1 MRVRNQRFLTLFGE
15 TVMRRLLVYLK
26 DYKKES
32 IIAPLFKMLEAFFDL
47 LVPLV
52 VASIINKGIKYGDKT
67 YIYQMCGVLV
77 ALAVVGL
84 ACALCAQ
91 YFAAKAAVG
100 FAAKLRHALFMH
112 IQSLSF
118 TELDTQGTS
127 ALMNRMTSDVNQL
140 QNGVNMALRLLL
152 RSPFIVFGA
161 MIMAF
166 TVNVRAALVFVVV
179 IPVLF
184 AIVFGIIYAT
194 LPLYRRVQ
202 ERLDQ
207 VLRRTRENLS
217 GVRVIRAF
225 CREDGEVRN
234 FHADNEALK
243 REQLFVGKISA
254 LMNPLTY
261 VVINL
266 GVIALLSNGGAKVS
280 AGTMEQ
286 GDVVALLDYM
296 SQILVELVKL
306 ANTVVLLTRALA
318 SGRRVA
324 GVLEVES
331 SMRFADTQEPLSQA
345 AQGEEIIGFSHVN
358 LTYAGAGD
366 KSLEDVTFS
375 VKKGQTVGIIGGTG
389 SGKTSLVQLIPRFY
403 DATDGEVRIG
413 SRNVKSYTKEQL
425 RDMVG
430 IVMQKAVLFQG
441 TIRENLLWGKEDASE
456 EELWRALTIAQAK
469 EIVEGKADGLEEKIE
484 QGGRNLSGGQRQ
496 RLAIARTL
504 IGQHPI
510 LILDDSSSALDYA
523 TDARLRMALAD
534 LKPRP
539 TVLIVSQRA
548 ASILYADLIIVID
561 DGKIVGQGTHEQL
574 LENCPVYREIY
585 DSQFDHRK
593 TSEGGV
599 SHGEKDGL

>member
-1 MRVRNQRFLTLFGE
+1 MRKLWVF
-15 TVMRRLLVYLK
+15 LK

-32 IIAPLFKMLEAFFDL
+32 IIAPLFKMLEALFDL
-47 LVPLV
+47 MVPLV
-52 VASIINKGIKYGDKT
+52 VASIINKGIKYGDKH
-67 YIYQMCGVLV
+67 YIYQMCGVLIL
-77 ALAVVGL
+77 LAVVGL
-84 ACALCAQ
+84 TCALCAQ

-100 FAAKLRHALFMH
+100 FAAKLRHALFTH
-112 IQSLSF
+112 IQSFSF

-140 QNGVNMALRLLL
+140 QNGANMALRLLL

-166 TVNVRAALVFVVV
+166 TVNVQAAFTFVVV

-184 AIVFGIIYAT
+184 VIVFGIIFLT
-194 LPLYRRVQ
+194 LPLYRKVQ

-225 CREDGEVRN
+225 HRENEEIKSFR
-234 FHADNEALK
+234 ADNEELK
-243 REQLFVGKISA
+243 KKQLFVGKISA

-266 GVIALLSNGGAKVS
+266 GVIALLANGGVKVS
-280 AGTMEQ
+280 AGVMEQ

-306 ANTVVLLTRALA
+306 ANTIVLLTRALA
-318 SGRRVA
+318 SGKRVA

-331 SMRFADTQEPLSQA
+331 SMEFTDAPRSLPSVGE
-345 AQGEEIIGFSHVN
+345 GEEIIGFSHVD

-375 VKKGQTVGIIGGTG
+375 IKKGQTVGIIGGTG
-389 SGKTSLVQLIPRFY
+389 SGKTSLVHLIPRFY
-403 DATDGEVRIG
+403 DATGGEVRIAG
-413 SRNVKSYTKEQL
+413 RDIKTYSRQQL

-430 IVMQKAVLFQG
+430 IVMQKAVLFRG
-441 TIRENLLWGKEDASE
+441 TIRANLLWGKKDATE
-456 EELWRALTIAQAK
+456 EELWKALAIAQAK
-469 EIVEGKADGLEEKIE
+469 EIVEGKEDGLEEEIE

-504 IGQHPI
+504 VGQHPI

-523 TDARLRMALAD
+523 TDARLRMAIAALD
-534 LKPRP
+534 PKP

-548 ASILYADLIIVID
+548 ASILYADLIIVMD
-561 DGKIVGQGTHEQL
+561 DGKVVGQGTHEQL
-574 LENCPVYREIY
+574 LETCAVYREIY
-585 DSQFDHRK
+585 DSQFDSSRTAK
-593 TSEGGV
+593 GGV
-599 SHGEKDGL
+599 

>member
-1 MRVRNQRFLTLFGE
+1 MRK
-15 TVMRRLLVYLK
+15 LLVYLK

-32 IIAPLFKMLEAFFDL
+32 VIAPLFKMLEAFFDL

-52 VASIINKGIKYGDKT
+52 VASIINRGIKNGDKS
-67 YIYQMCGVLV
+67 YIYQMCGVLIL
-77 ALAVVGL
+77 LAVVGL
-84 ACALCAQ
+84 VCAICAQ

-100 FAAKLRHALFMH
+100 FAAKLRHALFTH

-166 TVNVRAALVFVVV
+166 TVNVQAAFTFVVV
-179 IPVLF
+179 IPILF
-184 AIVFGIIYAT
+184 VIVFGIILAT
-194 LPLYRRVQ
+194 LPLYRKVQ
-202 ERLDQ
+202 DRLDQ

-225 CREDGEVRN
+225 HREDEETQS
-234 FHADNEALK
+234 FQADNEVLRK
-243 REQLFVGKISA
+243 EQIFVGKISA

-266 GVIALLSNGGAKVS
+266 GVIALLWNGGVKVS
-280 AGTMEQ
+280 VGGMEQ

-306 ANTVVLLTRALA
+306 ANTIVLLTRAMA

-324 GVLEVES
+324 GGLEVES
-331 SMRFADTQEPLSQA
+331 SMQFPDQPVQVPRVDD
-345 AQGEEIIGFSHVN
+345 GEEMIGFSHVD

-366 KSLEDVTFS
+366 KSLEDLNLS
-375 VKKGQTVGIIGGTG
+375 IKKGQTVGIIGGTG
-389 SGKTSLVQLIPRFY
+389 SGKTSLVHLIARFY
-403 DATDGEVRIG
+403 DATGGEVRIAG
-413 SRNVKSYTKEQL
+413 RDVKTYSKQQL
-425 RDMVG
+425 CDLVG

-441 TIRENLLWGKEDASE
+441 TIRENLLWGKKDATE
-456 EELWRALTIAQAK
+456 EELWKALSTAQAK
-469 EIVEGKADGLEEKIE
+469 EIVEGKADGLEEMVE

-504 IGQHPI
+504 VGQHPI

-523 TDARLRMALAD
+523 TDASLRMAVAQLD
-534 LKPRP
+534 PKP

-548 ASILYADLIIVID
+548 ASILYAALIIVMD

-574 LENCPVYREIY
+574 LDTCPVYREIY
-585 DSQFDHRK
+585 DSQFDHRGQAK
-593 TSEGGV
+593 GGA
-599 SHGEKDGL
+599 

>member
-1 MRVRNQRFLTLFGE
+1 MRK
-15 TVMRRLLVYLK
+15 LLVFLK

-32 IIAPLFKMLEAFFDL
+32 LIAPLFKMLEAFFDL
-47 LVPLV
+47 MVPLV
-52 VASIINKGIKYGDKT
+52 VASIINHGIKCGDKG
-67 YIYQMCGVLV
+67 YIYRMCGVLIL
-77 ALAVVGL
+77 LAVIGL
-84 ACALCAQ
+84 VCALCAQ

-100 FAAKLRHALFMH
+100 FAAKLRHALFSH

-166 TVNVRAALVFVVV
+166 TVHARAALVFVVV

-194 LPLYRRVQ
+194 LPLYKKVQ

-207 VLRRTRENLS
+207 VLCRTRENLS

-225 CREDGEVRN
+225 HRENEEIESFHAEDG
-234 FHADNEALK
+234 ALK
-243 REQLFVGKISA
+243 REQLFVGKIAA

-266 GVIALLSNGGAKVS
+266 GVIALLANGGSMVS
-280 AGTMEQ
+280 AGAMEQ

-296 SQILVELVKL
+296 SQILVELIKL
-306 ANTVVLLTRALA
+306 ANTVVLLARALA

-324 GVLEVES
+324 GVLELES
-331 SMRFADTQEPLSQA
+331 SMQYAEEQPLPQV
-345 AQGEEIIGFSHVN
+345 AQGDELIRFSHVDF
-358 LTYAGAGD
+358 TYAGAGD

-375 VKKGQTVGIIGGTG
+375 IQKGQTVGIIGGTG
-389 SGKTSLVQLIPRFY
+389 SGKTSLVHLIPRFY
-403 DATDGEVRIG
+403 DVTAGEVRIAG
-413 SRNVKSYTKEQL
+413 RDVRTYSRQQL
-425 RDMVG
+425 GDMVG
-430 IVMQKAVLFQG
+430 IVMQKAVLFRG
-441 TIRENLLWGKEDASE
+441 TIRENLLWGKPDAAE
-456 EELWRALTIAQAK
+456 EELWKALTIAQAK
-469 EIVEGKADGLEEKIE
+469 EIVEGKEDGLEEEIE

-496 RLAIARTL
+496 RMAIARTL
-504 IGQHPI
+504 VGQHPI

-523 TDARLRMALAD
+523 TDAKLRMALAAQEP
-534 LKPRP
+534 KP
-539 TVLIVSQRA
+539 TILIVSQRT
-548 ASILYADLIIVID
+548 ASILYADLIIVMD
-561 DGKIVGQGTHEQL
+561 DGKVVGQGTHEEL
-574 LENCPVYREIY
+574 LKNCPVYRAIY
-585 DSQFDHRK
+585 DSQFDHDSAAK
-593 TSEGGV
+593 GGA
-599 SHGEKDGL
+599 

>member
-1 MRVRNQRFLTLFGE
+1 MKK
-15 TVMRRLLVYLK
+15 LLVFLR

-32 IIAPLFKMLEAFFDL
+32 IIAPLFKMLEALFDL

-67 YIYQMCGVLV
+67 YIYQMCGVLIL
-77 ALAVVGL
+77 LAVVGL
-84 ACALCAQ
+84 VCALCAQ

-100 FAAKLRHALFMH
+100 FAAKLRHALFEH

-166 TVNVRAALVFVVV
+166 TVNVQAAFTFVVV

-184 AIVFGIIYAT
+184 MIVFGIIYAT
-194 LPLYRRVQ
+194 LPLYRKVQ

-225 CREDGEVRN
+225 HREDEEIESFRG
-234 FHADNEALK
+234 DNEMLK
-243 REQLFVGKISA
+243 KEQLFVGKISA

-266 GVIALLSNGGAKVS
+266 GVIALLWNGGVKVS
-280 AGTMEQ
+280 VGAMEQ

-324 GVLEVES
+324 GVLEVNS
-331 SMRFADTQEPLSQA
+331 SMEFPEVTADLPQVAE
-345 AQGEEIIGFSHVN
+345 GEEIIGFSHVD

-375 VKKGQTVGIIGGTG
+375 IKKGQTVGIIGGTG
-389 SGKTSLVQLIPRFY
+389 SGKTSLVHLIPRFY
-403 DATDGEVRIG
+403 DATGGEVRIG
-413 SRNVKSYTKEQL
+413 GRDIRTYSKQQL
-425 RDMVG
+425 CDMVG

-441 TIRENLLWGKEDASE
+441 TIRENLLWGKKDATE
-456 EELWRALTIAQAK
+456 EELWKALTIAQAK

-504 IGQHPI
+504 VGQHPI

-523 TDARLRMALAD
+523 TDARLRMAIAD
-534 LKPRP
+534 LDPKP
-539 TVLIVSQRA
+539 TVFIVSQRA
-548 ASILYADLIIVID
+548 ASILYADLIIVMD
-561 DGKIVGQGTHEQL
+561 DGKVVGQGTHEQL

-585 DSQFDHRK
+585 DSQFDNSRAAK
-593 TSEGGV
+593 GGA
-599 SHGEKDGL
+599 

>member
-1 MRVRNQRFLTLFGE
+1 MRK
-15 TVMRRLLVYLK
+15 LLVYLK

-32 IIAPLFKMLEAFFDL
+32 VIAPIFKMLEALFDL

-52 VASIINKGIKYGDKT
+52 VALIINRGIKYGDKT
-67 YIYQMCGVLV
+67 YIYQMCGVLIL
-77 ALAVVGL
+77 LAVVGL
-84 ACALCAQ
+84 ICALCAQ

-100 FAAKLRHALFMH
+100 FAAKLRHALFSH

-166 TVNVRAALVFVVV
+166 TVNTQAALVFVIV

-184 AIVFGIIYAT
+184 IIVFGVIYAT

-225 CREDGEVRN
+225 HREDEEIER
-234 FHADNEALK
+234 FRADNETLK
-243 REQLFVGKISA
+243 KEQLFVGKISA

-266 GVIALLSNGGAKVS
+266 GVIALLANGGVKVS
-280 AGTMEQ
+280 VGAMEQ

-306 ANTVVLLTRALA
+306 ANTIVLLTKALA

-324 GVLEVES
+324 GVLEVDS
-331 SMRFADTQEPLSQA
+331 SMHFPDTA
-345 AQGEEIIGFSHVN
+345 ASLPQVAVGEELIRFSHVD

-366 KSLEDVTFS
+366 KSLEDVSFS
-375 VKKGQTVGIIGGTG
+375 IKKGQTVGIIGGTG
-389 SGKTSLVQLIPRFY
+389 SGKTSLVHLIPRFY
-403 DATDGEVRIG
+403 DATGGEVRIG
-413 SRNVKSYTKEQL
+413 GRDIKTYSREQL
-425 RDMVG
+425 CDMVG

-441 TIRENLLWGKEDASE
+441 TIRENLLWGKKDATE
-456 EELWRALTIAQAK
+456 EELWKALEIAQAR
-469 EIVEGKADGLEEKIE
+469 EIVEGKEDGLEEKIE

-496 RLAIARTL
+496 RMAIARTL
-504 IGQHPI
+504 VGQHPI

-523 TDARLRMALAD
+523 TDARLRMALTA
-534 LKPRP
+534 LEPKP

-548 ASILYADLIIVID
+548 ASILYADLIIVMD
-561 DGKIVGQGTHEQL
+561 DGKIVGQGTHEEL
-574 LENCPVYREIY
+574 LKNCPVYREIY
-585 DSQFDHRK
+585 DSQFDNRAQAK
-593 TSEGGV
+593 GGA
-599 SHGEKDGL
+599 

>member
-1 MRVRNQRFLTLFGE
+1 MRKLF
-15 TVMRRLLVYLK
+15 VYLK

-32 IIAPLFKMLEAFFDL
+32 IIAPLFKMLEALFDL

-52 VASIINKGIKYGDKT
+52 VASIINKGIRYGDKP
-67 YIYQMCGVLV
+67 YIYQMCGVLIL
-77 ALAVVGL
+77 LAGVGL
-84 ACALCAQ
+84 LCALCAQ

-100 FAAKLRHALFMH
+100 FAAKLRCALFSH

-166 TVNVRAALVFVVV
+166 AVNAQAAVIFVIV

-184 AIVFGIIYAT
+184 VIVFGIICVT
-194 LPLYRRVQ
+194 LPLYRKVQ

-207 VLRRTRENLS
+207 VLRRTRENLT

-225 CREDGEVRN
+225 HREDEEIGRFCV
-234 FHADNEALK
+234 DNGKLK
-243 REQLFVGKISA
+243 IQQLFVGKISA

-261 VVINL
+261 VVVNL
-266 GVIALLSNGGAKVS
+266 GIIALLANGGEGVS
-280 AGTMEQ
+280 AGAMEQ
-286 GDVVALLDYM
+286 GDVVALIDYM

-306 ANTVVLLTRALA
+306 ANTVVLLTRAIA

-324 GVLEVES
+324 GVFEVRS
-331 SMRFADTQEPLSQA
+331 SMEFPQIPGAETAGGGQSDN
-345 AQGEEIIGFSHVN
+345 EIIRFSHVD

-366 KSLEDVTFS
+366 KSLEDISFS
-375 VKKGQTVGIIGGTG
+375 VKRGQTVGIIGGTG
-389 SGKTSLVQLIPRFY
+389 SGKTSLVHLIPRFY
-403 DATDGEVRIG
+403 DATAGEIRIAG
-413 SRNVKSYTKEQL
+413 RDVKAYDKETL
-425 RDMVG
+425 RDLVG
-430 IVMQKAVLFQG
+430 VVMQKAVLFQG
-441 TIRENLLWGKEDASE
+441 TIRENLLWGKPGATD
-456 EELWRALTIAQAK
+456 EELWRALTAAQAK
-469 EIVEGKADGLEEKIE
+469 EIVEGKAKGLAEEVE

-504 IGQHPI
+504 VKQPDI
-510 LILDDSSSALDYA
+510 LILDDSASALDYA
-523 TDARLRMALAD
+523 TESELRKAIAALD
-534 LKPRP
+534 PKP

-548 ASILYADLIIVID
+548 ASILSADFIIVLD
-561 DGKIVGQGTHEQL
+561 EGRIVGTGTHEEL
-574 LENCPVYREIY
+574 LESCPVYQEIY
-585 DSQFDHRK
+585 DSQFDDRK
-593 TSEGGV
+593 QKGGA
-599 SHGEKDGL
+599 HA

>member
-1 MRVRNQRFLTLFGE
+1 MRK
-15 TVMRRLLVYLK
+15 LLVYLK

-32 IIAPLFKMLEAFFDL
+32 VIAPLFKMLEAFFDL

-52 VASIINKGIKYGDKT
+52 VASIINRGIKNGDKS
-67 YIYQMCGVLV
+67 YIYQMCGVLIL
-77 ALAVVGL
+77 LAVVGL
-84 ACALCAQ
+84 VCAICAQ

-100 FAAKLRHALFMH
+100 FAAKLRHALFTH

-166 TVNVRAALVFVVV
+166 TVNVQAAFTFVVV
-179 IPVLF
+179 IPILF
-184 AIVFGIIYAT
+184 VIVFGIILAT
-194 LPLYRRVQ
+194 LPLYRKVQ
-202 ERLDQ
+202 DRLDQ

-225 CREDGEVRN
+225 HREDEETQS
-234 FHADNEALK
+234 FQADNEVLRK
-243 REQLFVGKISA
+243 EQIFVGKISA

-266 GVIALLSNGGAKVS
+266 GVIALLWNGGVKVS
-280 AGTMEQ
+280 VGGTEQ

-306 ANTVVLLTRALA
+306 ANTIVLLTRAMA

-331 SMRFADTQEPLSQA
+331 SMQFPDQPVQVPRVDD
-345 AQGEEIIGFSHVN
+345 GEEMIGFSHVD

-366 KSLEDVTFS
+366 KSLEDLNLS
-375 VKKGQTVGIIGGTG
+375 IKKGQTVGIIGGTG
-389 SGKTSLVQLIPRFY
+389 SGKTSLVHLIARFY
-403 DATDGEVRIG
+403 DATGGEVRIAG
-413 SRNVKSYTKEQL
+413 RDVKTYSKQQL
-425 RDMVG
+425 CDLVG

-441 TIRENLLWGKEDASE
+441 TIRENLLWGKKDATE
-456 EELWRALTIAQAK
+456 EELWKALSTAQAK
-469 EIVEGKADGLEEKIE
+469 EIVEGKADGLEEMVE

-504 IGQHPI
+504 VGQHPI

-523 TDARLRMALAD
+523 TDASLRMAVAQLD
-534 LKPRP
+534 PKP

-548 ASILYADLIIVID
+548 ASILYADLIIVMD

-574 LENCPVYREIY
+574 LDTCPVYREIY
-585 DSQFDHRK
+585 DSQFDHRGQAK
-593 TSEGGV
+593 GGA
-599 SHGEKDGL
+599 

>member
-1 MRVRNQRFLTLFGE
+1 MRK
-15 TVMRRLLVYLK
+15 LLVFLK

-32 IIAPLFKMLEAFFDL
+32 VIAPLFKMLEALFDL

-52 VASIINKGIKYGDKT
+52 VASIINKGIKYGDKA
-67 YIYQMCGVLV
+67 YIYRMCGVLIL
-77 ALAVVGL
+77 LAVVGL
-84 ACALCAQ
+84 VCALCAQ
-91 YFAAKAAVG
+91 YYAAKAAVG
-100 FAAKLRHALFMH
+100 FAAKLRQALFTH

-127 ALMNRMTSDVNQL
+127 ALMNRMTSDINQL

-166 TVNVRAALVFVVV
+166 TVNIQAAFTFVVV

-184 AIVFGIIYAT
+184 LIVFGIIYAT
-194 LPLYRRVQ
+194 LPLYKKVQ

-207 VLRRTRENLS
+207 VLRRTRENLG

-225 CREDGEVRN
+225 HREDEEIAGFRG
-234 FHADNEALK
+234 DNEALK
-243 REQLFVGKISA
+243 KEQLFVGKISA

-266 GVIALLSNGGAKVS
+266 GVIALLANGGVKVS
-280 AGTMEQ
+280 VGVMEQ

-331 SMRFADTQEPLSQA
+331 TMEFPDADALLPQV
-345 AQGEEIIGFSHVN
+345 AQGEEIIGFSHVD

-389 SGKTSLVQLIPRFY
+389 SGKTSLVHLIPRFY
-403 DATDGEVRIG
+403 DATGGEVRIAG
-413 SRNVKSYTKEQL
+413 RDIKTYSKEQL
-425 RDMVG
+425 CDMVG

-441 TIRENLLWGKEDASE
+441 TIRENLLWGKKTATD
-456 EELWRALTIAQAK
+456 EELWEALTIAQAK
-469 EIVEGKADGLEEKIE
+469 EIVEGKADGLEEQIE

-504 IGQHPI
+504 VGQHPI

-523 TDARLRMALAD
+523 TDARLRTAIAG
-534 LKPRP
+534 LKPKP

-548 ASILYADLIIVID
+548 ASILYADLIIVMD

-574 LENCPVYREIY
+574 LETCPVYREIY
-585 DSQFDHRK
+585 DSQFDNSSAAK
-593 TSEGGV
+593 GGA
-599 SHGEKDGL
+599 

>member
-1 MRVRNQRFLTLFGE
+1 MKK
-15 TVMRRLLVYLK
+15 LLVFLR

-32 IIAPLFKMLEAFFDL
+32 IIAPLFKMLEALFDL

-52 VASIINKGIKYGDKT
+52 VASIINKGIKYSDKT
-67 YIYQMCGVLV
+67 YIYQMCGVLIL
-77 ALAVVGL
+77 LAVVGL
-84 ACALCAQ
+84 VCALCAQ

-100 FAAKLRHALFMH
+100 FAAKLRHALFEH

-166 TVNVRAALVFVVV
+166 TVNIQAAFIFVVV

-184 AIVFGIIYAT
+184 MIVFGIICAT
-194 LPLYRRVQ
+194 LPLYRKVQ

-217 GVRVIRAF
+217 GVRGIRAF
-225 CREDGEVRN
+225 HREDEEIEN
-234 FHADNEALK
+234 FRGDNEMLK
-243 REQLFVGKISA
+243 KEQLFVGKISA

-266 GVIALLSNGGAKVS
+266 GVIALLWNGGVKVS
-280 AGTMEQ
+280 VGVMEQ

-324 GVLEVES
+324 GVLEVNS
-331 SMRFADTQEPLSQA
+331 SMEFPKATTDLPQVAP
-345 AQGEEIIGFSHVN
+345 GEEIIGFSHVD

-375 VKKGQTVGIIGGTG
+375 IKKGQTVGIIGGTG
-389 SGKTSLVQLIPRFY
+389 SGKTSLVHLIPRFY
-403 DATDGEVRIG
+403 DATGGEVRIG
-413 SRNVKSYTKEQL
+413 GRDIRTYSKQQL
-425 RDMVG
+425 CDMVG

-441 TIRENLLWGKEDASE
+441 TIRENLLWGKKDATE
-456 EELWRALTIAQAK
+456 EELWKALTIAQAK
-469 EIVEGKADGLEEKIE
+469 EIVEGKTDRLEEQIE

-504 IGQHPI
+504 VGQHPI

-523 TDARLRMALAD
+523 TDARLRMAIAD
-534 LKPRP
+534 LDPKP

-548 ASILYADLIIVID
+548 ASILYADLIIVMD
-561 DGKIVGQGTHEQL
+561 DGKVVGQGTHEQL

-585 DSQFDHRK
+585 DSQFDNSRAAK
-593 TSEGGV
+593 GGA
-599 SHGEKDGL
+599 

>member
-1 MRVRNQRFLTLFGE
+1 
-15 TVMRRLLVYLK
+15 MRRLLVYLK

>member
-1 MRVRNQRFLTLFGE
+1 MRVGDRWFPALFGE
-15 TVMRRLLVYLK
+15 MVMKKLLVYLK

-52 VASIINKGIKYGDKT
+52 VASIINKGIKYENKI
-67 YIYQMCGVLV
+67 YIYQMCGVLIL
-77 ALAVVGL
+77 LAAVGL
-84 ACALCAQ
+84 TCALCAQ

-100 FAAKLRHALFMH
+100 FAAKLRHALFAH

-166 TVNVRAALVFVVV
+166 TVNVRAALVFVVI

-184 AIVFGIIYAT
+184 VIVFGIICAT
-194 LPLYRRVQ
+194 LPLYKRVQ

-225 CREDGEVRN
+225 CREDEEIES
-234 FHADNEALK
+234 FHADNETLK
-243 REQLFVGKISA
+243 KEQLFVGKISA

-266 GVIALLSNGGAKVS
+266 GVIALLANGGMKVS

-324 GVLEVES
+324 GVLEVEN
-331 SMRFADTQEPLSQA
+331 SMSFPETPEAPLQV
-345 AQGEEIIGFSHVN
+345 AQDEEIVGFSHVD
-358 LTYAGAGD
+358 LTYASAGD
-366 KSLEDVTFS
+366 KALEDVTFS

-403 DATDGEVRIG
+403 DATGGEVRIG
-413 SRNVKSYTKEQL
+413 GRDVKSYSKDQL

-441 TIRENLLWGKEDASE
+441 TIRENLLWGKKDATE
-456 EELWRALTIAQAK
+456 EELWKALTIAQAK
-469 EIVEGKADGLEEKIE
+469 EIVEGKADGLEEEIE

-523 TDARLRMALAD
+523 TDARLRMAIAD
-534 LKPRP
+534 LDPKP
-539 TVLIVSQRA
+539 TVFIVSQRA

-574 LENCPVYREIY
+574 IEGCPVYREIY
-585 DSQFDHRK
+585 DSQFDNRK
-593 TSEGGV
+593 ASEGGA
-599 SHGEKDGL
+599 

>member
-1 MRVRNQRFLTLFGE
+1 MRK
-15 TVMRRLLVYLK
+15 LLVFLK

-32 IIAPLFKMLEAFFDL
+32 VIAPLFKMLEAMFDL

-52 VASIINKGIKYGDKT
+52 VASIINKGIRYGDKT
-67 YIYQMCGVLV
+67 YIYQMCGVLIL
-77 ALAVVGL
+77 LAAVGL
-84 ACALCAQ
+84 TCALCAQ

-100 FAAKLRHALFMH
+100 FAAKLRRALFAH
-112 IQSLSF
+112 IQKLSY

-127 ALMNRMTSDVNQL
+127 ALMNRLTSDVNQL

-166 TVNVRAALVFVVV
+166 MVNAQAACVFVVV
-179 IPVLF
+179 IPILF
-184 AIVFGIIYAT
+184 VIVFGIIYAT

-202 ERLDQ
+202 DRLDQ

-225 CREDGEVRN
+225 HREDEEIEN
-234 FHADNEALK
+234 FRADNEVLK
-243 REQLFVGKISA
+243 KEQMFVGKISA

-266 GVIALLSNGGAKVS
+266 GVIALLSNGGVKVS
-280 AGTMEQ
+280 VGAMEQ

-306 ANTVVLLTRALA
+306 ANTIVLLTRALA

-324 GVLEVES
+324 GVLEVQS
-331 SMRFADTQEPLSQA
+331 SMEFP
-345 AQGEEIIGFSHVN
+345 AQGVGDIQMDDQEEIIGFSHVD
-358 LTYAGAGD
+358 LVYAGAGD

-375 VKKGQTVGIIGGTG
+375 IKKGQTVGIIGGTG
-389 SGKTSLVQLIPRFY
+389 SGKSSLVHLIPRFY
-403 DATDGEVRIG
+403 DATAGEVRLAG
-413 SRNVKSYTKEQL
+413 KNVKEYRKDEL
-425 RDMVG
+425 RSLVG
-430 IVMQKAVLFQG
+430 MVMQKAVLFKG
-441 TIRENLLWGKEDASE
+441 TIRENLLWGNMDATEED
-456 EELWRALTIAQAK
+456 LWKALETAQAK
-469 EIVEGKADGLEEKIE
+469 EIVEGKADGLEEMIE

-504 IGQHPI
+504 VGAHEV

-523 TDARLRMALAD
+523 TDANLRRAIAGLD
-534 LKPRP
+534 PKP

-548 ASILYADLIIVID
+548 ASILYADLIIVMD
-561 DGKIVGQGTHEQL
+561 DGRVVGQGTHEEL
-574 LENCPVYREIY
+574 LCNCPVYKEIY
-585 DSQFDHRK
+585 ESQFGSSQQKKGR
-593 TSEGGV
+593 
-599 SHGEKDGL
+599 

>member
-1 MRVRNQRFLTLFGE
+1 MRK
-15 TVMRRLLVYLK
+15 LLVYLK

-52 VASIINKGIKYGDKT
+52 VASIINKGIKFGNKI
-67 YIYQMCGVLV
+67 YIYQMCGVLIL
-77 ALAVVGL
+77 LAAVGL

-100 FAAKLRHALFMH
+100 FAAKLRHALFAH

-166 TVNVRAALVFVVV
+166 AVNVRAAFVFVVV

-184 AIVFGIIYAT
+184 VIVFGIIYVT
-194 LPLYRRVQ
+194 LPLYKRVQ

-225 CREDGEVRN
+225 HREDEEIESFR
-234 FHADNEALK
+234 ADNEALK
-243 REQLFVGKISA
+243 KEQLFVGKISA

-266 GVIALLSNGGAKVS
+266 GVIALLAGGGVKVS
-280 AGTMEQ
+280 AGAMEQ

-324 GVLEVES
+324 GVLETES
-331 SMRFADTQEPLSQA
+331 SMSFLDAAEQPLQM
-345 AQGEEIIGFSHVN
+345 AQGEEIIGFSHVD
-358 LTYAGAGD
+358 LTYEGAGD

-375 VKKGQTVGIIGGTG
+375 IKKGQTVGIIGGTG

-403 DATDGEVRIG
+403 DATGGEVRIG
-413 SRNVKSYTKEQL
+413 GRNVKDYSRGQL

-441 TIRENLLWGKEDASE
+441 TIRENLLWGKKDASE
-456 EELWRALTIAQAK
+456 EELWKALTIAQAK
-469 EIVEGKADGLEEKIE
+469 EIVEGKADGLEEQIE

-504 IGQHPI
+504 VGQHPI

-523 TDARLRMALAD
+523 TDARLRMAIAD
-534 LKPRP
+534 LDPKP

-561 DGKIVGQGTHEQL
+561 DGRVVGRGTHEQL
-574 LENCPVYREIY
+574 LESCPVYREIY
-585 DSQFDHRK
+585 DSQFDDRK
-593 TSEGGV
+593 SAKGGA
-599 SHGEKDGL
+599 

>member
-1 MRVRNQRFLTLFGE
+1 MKK
-15 TVMRRLLVYLK
+15 LLVFLR

-32 IIAPLFKMLEAFFDL
+32 IIAPLFKMLEALFDL

-67 YIYQMCGVLV
+67 YIYQMCGVLIL
-77 ALAVVGL
+77 LAVVGL
-84 ACALCAQ
+84 VCALCAQ

-100 FAAKLRHALFMH
+100 FAAKLRHALFEH

-166 TVNVRAALVFVVV
+166 TVNVQAAFTFVVV

-184 AIVFGIIYAT
+184 MIVFGIIYAT
-194 LPLYRRVQ
+194 LPLYRKVQ

-225 CREDGEVRN
+225 HREDEEIESFRG
-234 FHADNEALK
+234 DNEMLK
-243 REQLFVGKISA
+243 KEQLFVGKISA

-266 GVIALLSNGGAKVS
+266 GVIALLWNGGVKVS
-280 AGTMEQ
+280 VGAMEQ

-324 GVLEVES
+324 GVLEVNS
-331 SMRFADTQEPLSQA
+331 SMEFPEVTADLPQVAE
-345 AQGEEIIGFSHVN
+345 GEEIIGFSHVD

-375 VKKGQTVGIIGGTG
+375 IKKGQTVGIIGGTG
-389 SGKTSLVQLIPRFY
+389 SGKTSLVHLIPRFY
-403 DATDGEVRIG
+403 DATGGEVRIG
-413 SRNVKSYTKEQL
+413 GRDIRTYSKQQL
-425 RDMVG
+425 CDMVG

-441 TIRENLLWGKEDASE
+441 TIRENLLWGKKDATE
-456 EELWRALTIAQAK
+456 EELWKALTIAQAK

-504 IGQHPI
+504 VGQHPI

-523 TDARLRMALAD
+523 TDARLRMAIAD
-534 LKPRP
+534 LDPKP

-548 ASILYADLIIVID
+548 ASILYADLIIVMD
-561 DGKIVGQGTHEQL
+561 DGKVVGQGTHEQL

-585 DSQFDHRK
+585 DSQFDNSRASK
-593 TSEGGV
+593 GGA
-599 SHGEKDGL
+599 

>member
-26 DYKKES
+26 EYKKES

-243 REQLFVGKISA
+243 REQLFVGRISA

-413 SRNVKSYTKEQL
+413 GRNVKSYTKEQL

>member
-1 MRVRNQRFLTLFGE
+1 MKK
-15 TVMRRLLVYLK
+15 LLVYLK

-32 IIAPLFKMLEAFFDL
+32 VIAPLFKMLEALFDL

-52 VASIINKGIKYGDKT
+52 VASIINRGIKYGDKT
-67 YIYQMCGVLV
+67 YIYQMCGVLIL
-77 ALAVVGL
+77 LAVVGL
-84 ACALCAQ
+84 TCALCAQ

-100 FAAKLRHALFMH
+100 FAAGLRHALFAH
-112 IQSLSF
+112 IQGLSF

-140 QNGVNMALRLLL
+140 QNGVNMALRLLM

-166 TVNVRAALVFVVV
+166 TVNAQAALVFAVV

-184 AIVFGIIYAT
+184 LIVFGIIYVT

-225 CREDGEVRN
+225 HREDEEIES
-234 FHADNEALK
+234 FQSDNETLK
-243 REQLFVGKISA
+243 KEQLFVGKLSA

-266 GVIALLSNGGAKVS
+266 GVVALLANGGVKVS
-280 AGTMEQ
+280 VGAMEQ

-306 ANTVVLLTRALA
+306 ANTIVLLTKALA

-324 GVLEVES
+324 GVLAVES
-331 SMRFADTQEPLSQA
+331 SMEFADTDTSLTKLAE
-345 AQGEEIIGFSHVN
+345 GDEIIRFSHVD

-366 KSLEDVTFS
+366 KSLEDVSFS
-375 VKKGQTVGIIGGTG
+375 IKKGQTVGIIGGTG
-389 SGKTSLVQLIPRFY
+389 SGKTSLVHLIPRFY
-403 DATDGEVRIG
+403 DATGGEVRICG
-413 SRNVKSYTKEQL
+413 RDVKDYTKEQL
-425 RDMVG
+425 RKLVG
-430 IVMQKAVLFQG
+430 VVMQKAVLFRG
-441 TIRENLLWGKEDASE
+441 TIRENLLWGKKEATE
-456 EELWRALTIAQAK
+456 EELWKALEIAQAR
-469 EIVEGKADGLEEKIE
+469 EIVEGKEHGLEEMIE

-496 RLAIARTL
+496 RMAIARTL
-504 IGQHPI
+504 VGQHPI

-523 TDARLRMALAD
+523 TDARLRMALAGLD
-534 LKPRP
+534 PKP
-539 TVLIVSQRA
+539 TVLVVSQRA
-548 ASILYADLIIVID
+548 ASILYADLIIVMD
-561 DGKIVGQGTHEQL
+561 DGKIVGQGTHEEL
-574 LENCPVYREIY
+574 LKNCPVYEEIY
-585 DSQFDHRK
+585 DSQFDDRK
-593 TSEGGV
+593 QAKGGA
-599 SHGEKDGL
+599 

>member
-1 MRVRNQRFLTLFGE
+1 MKK
-15 TVMRRLLVYLK
+15 LLVFLR

-32 IIAPLFKMLEAFFDL
+32 IIAPLFKMLEALFDL

-52 VASIINKGIKYGDKT
+52 VASIINKGIKYSDKT
-67 YIYQMCGVLV
+67 YIYQMCGVLIL
-77 ALAVVGL
+77 LAVVGL
-84 ACALCAQ
+84 VCALCAQ

-100 FAAKLRHALFMH
+100 FAAKLRHALFEH

-166 TVNVRAALVFVVV
+166 TVNIQAAFIFVVV

-184 AIVFGIIYAT
+184 MIVFGIIYAT
-194 LPLYRRVQ
+194 LPLYRKVQ

-225 CREDGEVRN
+225 HREDEEIEN
-234 FHADNEALK
+234 FRGDNEMLK
-243 REQLFVGKISA
+243 KEQLFVGKISA

-266 GVIALLSNGGAKVS
+266 GVIALLWNGGVKVS
-280 AGTMEQ
+280 VGVMEQ

-324 GVLEVES
+324 GVLEVNS
-331 SMRFADTQEPLSQA
+331 SMEFPKATADLPQVAP
-345 AQGEEIIGFSHVN
+345 GEEIIGFSHVD

-375 VKKGQTVGIIGGTG
+375 IKKGQTVGIIGGTG
-389 SGKTSLVQLIPRFY
+389 SGKTSLVHLIPRFY
-403 DATDGEVRIG
+403 DATGGEVRIG
-413 SRNVKSYTKEQL
+413 GRDIRTYSKQQL
-425 RDMVG
+425 CDMVG

-441 TIRENLLWGKEDASE
+441 TIRENLLWGKKDATE
-456 EELWRALTIAQAK
+456 EELWKALTIAQAK
-469 EIVEGKADGLEEKIE
+469 EIVEGKTDRLEEQIE

-504 IGQHPI
+504 VGQHPI

-523 TDARLRMALAD
+523 TDARLRMAIAD
-534 LKPRP
+534 LDPKP

-548 ASILYADLIIVID
+548 ASILYADLIIVMD
-561 DGKIVGQGTHEQL
+561 DGKIVGQGTHGQL
-574 LENCPVYREIY
+574 LESCPVYREIY
-585 DSQFDHRK
+585 DSQFDNSRAAK
-593 TSEGGV
+593 GGA
-599 SHGEKDGL
+599 

>member
-1 MRVRNQRFLTLFGE
+1 
-15 TVMRRLLVYLK
+15 MRRLLVYLK

-207 VLRRTRENLS
+207 LLRRTRENLS

-331 SMRFADTQEPLSQA
+331 SMRFADTQESLSQA
-345 AQGEEIIGFSHVN
+345 AQGEEIIEFSHVN

-375 VKKGQTVGIIGGTG
+375 IKKGQTVGIIGGTG

-413 SRNVKSYTKEQL
+413 GRNVKSYTKEQL

-534 LKPRP
+534 LNPRP

-561 DGKIVGQGTHEQL
+561 DGKIVGQGRHEQL

>member
-1 MRVRNQRFLTLFGE
+1 MRK
-15 TVMRRLLVYLK
+15 LLIYLK

-32 IIAPLFKMLEAFFDL
+32 VIAPLFKMLEALFDL

-52 VASIINKGIKYGDKT
+52 VASVINHGIKYGDKP
-67 YIYQMCGVLV
+67 YIYKMCGVLIL
-77 ALAVVGL
+77 LAVVGL
-84 ACALCAQ
+84 TCAICAQ

-100 FAAKLRHALFMH
+100 FAAKLRHALFEH

-140 QNGVNMALRLLL
+140 QNGVNMTLRLLL

-161 MIMAF
+161 MILAF
-166 TVNVRAALVFVVV
+166 TVNAQAAMTFVVV
-179 IPVLF
+179 IPILF
-184 AIVFGIIYAT
+184 IIVFGIIYAT

-207 VLRRTRENLS
+207 VLRRTRENLT

-225 CREDGEVRN
+225 HREDEEIEA
-234 FHADNEALK
+234 FHDENNVLR

-266 GVIALLSNGGAKVS
+266 GVIALLANGGKNVS
-280 AGTMEQ
+280 IGVMEQ

-296 SQILVELVKL
+296 SQILIELVKM
-306 ANTVVLLTRALA
+306 ANTIVLLTRALA

-324 GVLEVES
+324 DVLDVQS
-331 SMRFADTQEPLSQA
+331 SMDFVPSSEAQEADVLTD
-345 AQGEEIIGFSHVN
+345 GDEIIGFSHVD

-366 KSLEDVTFS
+366 KSLEDLNFS
-375 VKKGQTVGIIGGTG
+375 IKKGQTVGIIGGTG
-389 SGKTSLVQLIPRFY
+389 SGKTSLVHLIPRFY
-403 DATDGEVRIG
+403 DATAGEVRIAG
-413 SRNVKSYTKEQL
+413 KDVRSYTKEQL
-425 RDMVG
+425 RGMVG
-430 IVMQKAVLFQG
+430 TVMQKAVLFQG
-441 TIRENLLWGKEDASE
+441 TIRENLLWGNPDATDE
-456 EELWRALTIAQAK
+456 QLWEALTIAQAK
-469 EIVEGKADGLEEKIE
+469 EIVEGKADGLDEQIE

-504 IGQHPI
+504 VAQPQI
-510 LILDDSSSALDYA
+510 LILDDSASALDYA
-523 TDARLRMALAD
+523 TDARLRMSIASLD
-534 LKPRP
+534 PKP

-548 ASILYADLIIVID
+548 ASILYADLIIVM
-561 DGKIVGQGTHEQL
+561 DGGRIVGMGTHDEL
-574 LENCPVYREIY
+574 LDHCQVYQEIY
-585 DSQFDHRK
+585 DSQFDNRK
-593 TSEGGV
+593 KAA
-599 SHGEKDGL
+599 GEEA

>member
-1 MRVRNQRFLTLFGE
+1 MK
-15 TVMRRLLVYLK
+15 RLLVFLK

-32 IIAPLFKMLEAFFDL
+32 VIAPLFKMLEAFFDL

-52 VASIINKGIKYGDKT
+52 VASIINKGIKLGDKT
-67 YIYQMCGVLV
+67 YIYQMCGVLIL
-77 ALAVVGL
+77 LAVVGL
-84 ACALCAQ
+84 TCALCAQ

-100 FAAKLRHALFMH
+100 FAAKLRHALFSH

-161 MIMAF
+161 MILAF
-166 TVNVRAALVFVVV
+166 TVNAQAALVFVVV

-184 AIVFGIIYAT
+184 VIVFGIIYAT
-194 LPLYRRVQ
+194 LPLYRKVQ

-225 CREDGEVRN
+225 HREDEEIEN
-234 FHADNEALK
+234 FRVDNEALK
-243 REQLFVGKISA
+243 KEQLFVGKISA

-266 GVIALLSNGGAKVS
+266 GVIAILAAGGVKVS
-280 AGTMEQ
+280 AGAMEQ

-306 ANTVVLLTRALA
+306 ANTIVLLTKALA

-324 GVLEVES
+324 GVLEVECT
-331 SMRFADTQEPLSQA
+331 MEFPDA
-345 AQGEEIIGFSHVN
+345 AMPVPQIAQDEEVIGFSHVD
-358 LTYAGAGD
+358 LVYAGAGD

-389 SGKTSLVQLIPRFY
+389 SGKTSLVHLIPRFY
-403 DATDGEVRIG
+403 DATGGEVRIG
-413 SRNVKSYTKEQL
+413 GRDIKTYSKEQL
-425 RDMVG
+425 CDIVG

-441 TIRENLLWGKEDASE
+441 TIRENLLWGKRDATE
-456 EELWRALTIAQAK
+456 EELWNALTIAQAR
-469 EIVEGKADGLEEKIE
+469 EIVEGKADGLEEQIE

-504 IGQHPI
+504 VGQHPI
-510 LILDDSSSALDYA
+510 LVLDDSSSALDYA
-523 TDARLRMALAD
+523 TDAKLRMAIAGLD
-534 LKPRP
+534 PKP

-548 ASILYADLIIVID
+548 ASILYADLIIVMD
-561 DGKIVGQGTHEQL
+561 DGRIVGQGTHEQL
-574 LENCPVYREIY
+574 LHSCPVYREIY
-585 DSQFDHRK
+585 VSQFESDSAAK
-593 TSEGGV
+593 GGA
-599 SHGEKDGL
+599 

>member
-1 MRVRNQRFLTLFGE
+1 MKK
-15 TVMRRLLVYLK
+15 LLVYLK

-52 VASIINKGIKYGDKT
+52 VASIINKGIKCENKI
-67 YIYQMCGVLV
+67 YIYQMCGVLIL
-77 ALAVVGL
+77 LAAVGL
-84 ACALCAQ
+84 TCALCAQ

-100 FAAKLRHALFMH
+100 FAAKLRHALFAH

-166 TVNVRAALVFVVV
+166 TVNVRAALVFVVI

-184 AIVFGIIYAT
+184 VIVFGIICAT
-194 LPLYRRVQ
+194 LPLYKRVQ

-225 CREDGEVRN
+225 CREDEEIES
-234 FHADNEALK
+234 FHADNETLK
-243 REQLFVGKISA
+243 KEQLFVGKISA

-266 GVIALLSNGGAKVS
+266 GVIALLANGGMKVS

-324 GVLEVES
+324 GVLEVEN
-331 SMRFADTQEPLSQA
+331 SMSFPETPEAPLQV
-345 AQGEEIIGFSHVN
+345 AQDEEIVGFSHVD
-358 LTYAGAGD
+358 LTYASAGD
-366 KSLEDVTFS
+366 KALEDVTFS

-403 DATDGEVRIG
+403 DATGGEVRIG
-413 SRNVKSYTKEQL
+413 GRDVKSYSKDQL

-441 TIRENLLWGKEDASE
+441 TIRENLLWGKKDATE
-456 EELWRALTIAQAK
+456 EELWKALTIAQAK
-469 EIVEGKADGLEEKIE
+469 EIVEGKADGLEEEIE

-523 TDARLRMALAD
+523 TDARLRMAIAD
-534 LKPRP
+534 LDPKP
-539 TVLIVSQRA
+539 TVFIVSQRA

-574 LENCPVYREIY
+574 IEGCPVYREIY
-585 DSQFDHRK
+585 DSQFDNRK
-593 TSEGGV
+593 ASEGGA
-599 SHGEKDGL
+599 

>member
-1 MRVRNQRFLTLFGE
+1 MRK
-15 TVMRRLLVYLK
+15 LLVFLK

-32 IIAPLFKMLEAFFDL
+32 VIAPLFKMLEAMFDL

-52 VASIINKGIKYGDKT
+52 VAFIINKGIRYGDKT
-67 YIYQMCGVLV
+67 YIYQMCGVLIL
-77 ALAVVGL
+77 LAAVGL
-84 ACALCAQ
+84 TCALCAQ

-100 FAAKLRHALFMH
+100 FAAKLRRALFAH
-112 IQSLSF
+112 IQKLSY

-127 ALMNRMTSDVNQL
+127 ALMNRLTSDVNQL

-166 TVNVRAALVFVVV
+166 TVNAQAACVFVVV
-179 IPVLF
+179 IPILF
-184 AIVFGIIYAT
+184 VIVFGIIYAT

-202 ERLDQ
+202 DRLDQ

-225 CREDGEVRN
+225 HREDEEIEN
-234 FHADNEALK
+234 FRADNEVLK
-243 REQLFVGKISA
+243 KEQMFVGKISA

-266 GVIALLSNGGAKVS
+266 GVIALLSNGGVKVS
-280 AGTMEQ
+280 VGAMEQ

-306 ANTVVLLTRALA
+306 ANTIVLLTRALA

-324 GVLEVES
+324 GVLEVQS
-331 SMRFADTQEPLSQA
+331 SMEFP
-345 AQGEEIIGFSHVN
+345 AQGVGDIQMDDQEEIIGFSHVD
-358 LTYAGAGD
+358 LVYAGAGD

-375 VKKGQTVGIIGGTG
+375 IKKGQTVGIIGGTG
-389 SGKTSLVQLIPRFY
+389 SGKSSLVHLIPRFY
-403 DATDGEVRIG
+403 DATAGEVRLAG
-413 SRNVKSYTKEQL
+413 KNVKEYRKDEL
-425 RDMVG
+425 RSLVG
-430 IVMQKAVLFQG
+430 MVMQKAVLFKG
-441 TIRENLLWGKEDASE
+441 TIRENLLWGNMDATEED
-456 EELWRALTIAQAK
+456 LWKALETAQAK
-469 EIVEGKADGLEEKIE
+469 EIVEGKADGLEEMIE

-504 IGQHPI
+504 VGAHEV

-523 TDARLRMALAD
+523 TDANLRRAIAGLD
-534 LKPRP
+534 PKP

-548 ASILYADLIIVID
+548 ASILYADLIIVMD
-561 DGKIVGQGTHEQL
+561 DGKVVGQGTHEEL
-574 LENCPVYREIY
+574 LCNCPIYKEIY
-585 DSQFDHRK
+585 ESQFGSSQQKKGR
-593 TSEGGV
+593 
-599 SHGEKDGL
+599 

>member
-1 MRVRNQRFLTLFGE
+1 MRK
-15 TVMRRLLVYLK
+15 LLVFLK

-32 IIAPLFKMLEAFFDL
+32 VIAPLFKMLEALFDL

-52 VASIINKGIKYGDKT
+52 VASIINKGIKYGDKA
-67 YIYQMCGVLV
+67 YIYRMCGVLIL
-77 ALAVVGL
+77 LAVVGL
-84 ACALCAQ
+84 VCALCAQ
-91 YFAAKAAVG
+91 YYAAKAAVG
-100 FAAKLRHALFMH
+100 FAAKLRHALFTH

-166 TVNVRAALVFVVV
+166 TVNIQAAFTFVVV

-184 AIVFGIIYAT
+184 LIVFGIIYAT
-194 LPLYRRVQ
+194 LPLYKKVQ

-207 VLRRTRENLS
+207 VLRRTRENLG

-225 CREDGEVRN
+225 HREDEEIAGFRG
-234 FHADNEALK
+234 DNEALK
-243 REQLFVGKISA
+243 KEQLFVGKISA

-266 GVIALLSNGGAKVS
+266 GVIALLANGGVKVS
-280 AGTMEQ
+280 VGVMEQ

-331 SMRFADTQEPLSQA
+331 TMEFPDADALLPQV
-345 AQGEEIIGFSHVN
+345 AQGEEIIGFSHVD

-389 SGKTSLVQLIPRFY
+389 SGKTSLVHLIPRFY
-403 DATDGEVRIG
+403 DATGGEVRIAG
-413 SRNVKSYTKEQL
+413 RDIKTYSKEQL
-425 RDMVG
+425 CDMVG

-441 TIRENLLWGKEDASE
+441 TIRENLLWGKKTATD
-456 EELWRALTIAQAK
+456 EELWEALTIAQAK
-469 EIVEGKADGLEEKIE
+469 EIVEGKADGLEEQIE

-504 IGQHPI
+504 VGQHPI

-523 TDARLRMALAD
+523 TDARLRTAIAG
-534 LKPRP
+534 LKPKP

-548 ASILYADLIIVID
+548 ASILYADLIIVMD

-574 LENCPVYREIY
+574 LETCPVYREIY
-585 DSQFDHRK
+585 DSQFDNSSAAK
-593 TSEGGV
+593 GGA
-599 SHGEKDGL
+599 

>member
-1 MRVRNQRFLTLFGE
+1 MRK
-15 TVMRRLLVYLK
+15 LLIYLK

-32 IIAPLFKMLEAFFDL
+32 IIAPLFKMLEALFDL
-47 LVPLV
+47 MVPLV
-52 VASIINKGIKYGDKT
+52 VASIINKGIKYGDKQ
-67 YIYQMCGVLV
+67 YIYQMCGVLIL
-77 ALAVVGL
+77 LAVVGL

-100 FAAKLRHALFMH
+100 FAAKLRRVLFSH
-112 IQSLSF
+112 IQTLSF
-118 TELDTQGTS
+118 TELDTEGTS
-127 ALMNRMTSDVNQL
+127 TLMNRMTSDVNQL

-166 TVNVRAALVFVVV
+166 TVNTQAAFVFVIV
-179 IPVLF
+179 IPILF
-184 AIVFGIIYAT
+184 IIVFGIIYAT

-225 CREDGEVRN
+225 HREDEETARFRAENEV
-234 FHADNEALK
+234 LK
-243 REQLFVGKISA
+243 KEQLFVGKISA

-266 GVIALLSNGGAKVS
+266 GVIALLSNGGVKVS
-280 AGTMEQ
+280 AGVMEQ

-306 ANTVVLLTRALA
+306 ANTIVLLTRALA

-324 GVLEVES
+324 GVFEVQS
-331 SMRFADTQEPLSQA
+331 SMEFLQNPDKVPRVQP
-345 AQGEEIIGFSHVN
+345 GEEIIGFSHVD
-358 LTYAGAGD
+358 LAYAGAGD

-375 VKKGQTVGIIGGTG
+375 IKKGQTVGIIGGTG
-389 SGKTSLVQLIPRFY
+389 SGKSSLVQLIPRFY
-403 DATDGEVRIG
+403 DATGGEVRLAG
-413 SRNVKSYTKEQL
+413 KNVKNYSKEEL
-425 RDMVG
+425 RSMVG
-430 IVMQKAVLFQG
+430 MVMQKAVLFQG
-441 TIRENLLWGKEDASE
+441 TIRENLMWGKKDATE
-456 EELWRALTIAQAK
+456 EKLWQALETAQAK
-469 EIVEGKADGLEEKIE
+469 EIVEGKADGLEELIE

-496 RLAIARTL
+496 RLAVARTL
-504 IGQHPI
+504 VGGHPI

-523 TDARLRMALAD
+523 TDARLRMAIAD
-534 LKPRP
+534 LDPKP

-548 ASILYADLIIVID
+548 ASILYADLIIVMD
-561 DGKIVGQGTHEQL
+561 DGRVVGQGTHEEL
-574 LENCPVYREIY
+574 LLNCPIYREIY
-585 DSQFDHRK
+585 ESQFGSSQQK
-593 TSEGGV
+593 GGA
-599 SHGEKDGL
+599 

>member
-1 MRVRNQRFLTLFGE
+1 
-15 TVMRRLLVYLK
+15 MRRLLVYLK
-26 DYKKES
+26 EYKKES

-243 REQLFVGKISA
+243 REQLFVGRISA

-413 SRNVKSYTKEQL
+413 GRNVKSYTKEQL

>member
-1 MRVRNQRFLTLFGE
+1 MRE
-15 TVMRRLLVYLK
+15 LLVYLK

-32 IIAPLFKMLEAFFDL
+32 VIAPLFKMLEALFDL

-52 VASIINKGIKYGDKT
+52 VASIINRGIKYGDKT
-67 YIYQMCGVLV
+67 YIYQMCGVLIL
-77 ALAVVGL
+77 LAVVGL
-84 ACALCAQ
+84 TCALCAQ

-100 FAAKLRHALFMH
+100 FAAGLRHALFAH
-112 IQSLSF
+112 IQGLSF

-140 QNGVNMALRLLL
+140 QNGVNMALRLLM

-166 TVNVRAALVFVVV
+166 TVNAQAALVFAVV

-184 AIVFGIIYAT
+184 LIVFGIIYVT

-225 CREDGEVRN
+225 HREDEEIES
-234 FHADNEALK
+234 FQSDNETLK
-243 REQLFVGKISA
+243 KEQLFVGKLSA

-266 GVIALLSNGGAKVS
+266 GVIALLANGGVKVS
-280 AGTMEQ
+280 VGAMEQ

-306 ANTVVLLTRALA
+306 ANTIVLLTKALA

-324 GVLEVES
+324 GVLAVES
-331 SMRFADTQEPLSQA
+331 SMEFADTDASLTKLAE
-345 AQGEEIIGFSHVN
+345 GDEIIRFSHVD

-366 KSLEDVTFS
+366 KSLEDVSFS
-375 VKKGQTVGIIGGTG
+375 IKKGQTVGIIGGTG
-389 SGKTSLVQLIPRFY
+389 SGKTSLVHLIPRFY
-403 DATDGEVRIG
+403 DATGGEVRICG
-413 SRNVKSYTKEQL
+413 RDVKDYTKEQL
-425 RDMVG
+425 RKLVG
-430 IVMQKAVLFQG
+430 VVMQKAVLFRG
-441 TIRENLLWGKEDASE
+441 TIRENLLWGKKEATE
-456 EELWRALTIAQAK
+456 EELWKALEIAQAR
-469 EIVEGKADGLEEKIE
+469 EIVEGKEHGLEEMIE

-496 RLAIARTL
+496 RMAIARTL
-504 IGQHPI
+504 VGQHPI

-523 TDARLRMALAD
+523 TDARLRMALAGLD
-534 LKPRP
+534 PKP
-539 TVLIVSQRA
+539 TVLVVSQRA
-548 ASILYADLIIVID
+548 ASILYADLIIVMD
-561 DGKIVGQGTHEQL
+561 DGKIVGQGTHEEL
-574 LENCPVYREIY
+574 LKNCPVYQEIY
-585 DSQFDHRK
+585 DSQFDDRK
-593 TSEGGV
+593 QAKGGA
-599 SHGEKDGL
+599 

>member
-1 MRVRNQRFLTLFGE
+1 MKK
-15 TVMRRLLVYLK
+15 LLVFLR

-32 IIAPLFKMLEAFFDL
+32 IIAPLFKMLEALFDL

-67 YIYQMCGVLV
+67 YIYQMCGVLIL
-77 ALAVVGL
+77 LAVVGL
-84 ACALCAQ
+84 VCALCAQ

-100 FAAKLRHALFMH
+100 FAAKLRHALFEH

-166 TVNVRAALVFVVV
+166 TVNVQAAFTFVVV

-184 AIVFGIIYAT
+184 MIVFGIIYAT
-194 LPLYRRVQ
+194 LPLYRKVQ

-225 CREDGEVRN
+225 HREDEEIESFRG
-234 FHADNEALK
+234 DNEMLK
-243 REQLFVGKISA
+243 KEQLFVGKISA

-266 GVIALLSNGGAKVS
+266 GVIALLWNGGVKVS
-280 AGTMEQ
+280 VGAMEQ

-324 GVLEVES
+324 GVLEVNS
-331 SMRFADTQEPLSQA
+331 SMEFPEVTADLPQVAE
-345 AQGEEIIGFSHVN
+345 GEEIIGFSHVD

-375 VKKGQTVGIIGGTG
+375 IKKGQTVGIIGGTG
-389 SGKTSLVQLIPRFY
+389 SGKTSLVHLIPRFY
-403 DATDGEVRIG
+403 DATGGEVRIG
-413 SRNVKSYTKEQL
+413 GRDIRTYSKQQL
-425 RDMVG
+425 CDMVG

-441 TIRENLLWGKEDASE
+441 TIRENLLWGKKDATE
-456 EELWRALTIAQAK
+456 EELWKALTIAQAK

-504 IGQHPI
+504 VGQHPI

-523 TDARLRMALAD
+523 TDARLRMAIAD
-534 LKPRP
+534 LDPKP
-539 TVLIVSQRA
+539 TVFIVSQRA
-548 ASILYADLIIVID
+548 ASILYADLIIVMD
-561 DGKIVGQGTHEQL
+561 DGKVVDQGTHEQL

-585 DSQFDHRK
+585 DSQFDNSRAAK
-593 TSEGGV
+593 GGA
-599 SHGEKDGL
+599 

>member
-1 MRVRNQRFLTLFGE
+1 MRK
-15 TVMRRLLVYLK
+15 LLVFLK

-32 IIAPLFKMLEAFFDL
+32 VIAPLFKMLEALFDL

-67 YIYQMCGVLV
+67 YIYQMCGVLIL
-77 ALAVVGL
+77 LAVVGL
-84 ACALCAQ
+84 VCALCAQ

-100 FAAKLRHALFMH
+100 FAAKLRHALFEH

-166 TVNVRAALVFVVV
+166 TVNVQAAFVFVVV

-184 AIVFGIIYAT
+184 IIVFGIICAT
-194 LPLYRRVQ
+194 LPLYRKVQ

-207 VLRRTRENLS
+207 VLRRTRENLG

-225 CREDGEVRN
+225 HREDEEVESFR
-234 FHADNEALK
+234 ADNEVLK
-243 REQLFVGKISA
+243 KEQLFVGKISA

-266 GVIALLSNGGAKVS
+266 GVIALLWNGGVKVS
-280 AGTMEQ
+280 VGVMEQ

-324 GVLEVES
+324 GVLEVDS
-331 SMRFADTQEPLSQA
+331 SMKFPETADPLPQVE
-345 AQGEEIIGFSHVN
+345 QGEEIIGFSHVD
-358 LTYAGAGD
+358 LTYVGAGD

-375 VKKGQTVGIIGGTG
+375 VKKGQTVGVIGGTG
-389 SGKTSLVQLIPRFY
+389 SGKTSLVHLIPRFY
-403 DATDGEVRIG
+403 DATGGEVRIG
-413 SRNVKSYTKEQL
+413 GRNIKTYTKEQL
-425 RDMVG
+425 CDMVG

-441 TIRENLLWGKEDASE
+441 TIRENLLWGKKDATE
-456 EELWRALTIAQAK
+456 EELWNALAIAQAK
-469 EIVEGKADGLEEKIE
+469 EIVEGKADGLEEIIE

-496 RLAIARTL
+496 RMAIARTL
-504 IGQHPI
+504 VGQHPI

-523 TDARLRMALAD
+523 TDARLRMALAELD
-534 LKPRP
+534 PKP

-548 ASILYADLIIVID
+548 ASILYADLIIVMD
-561 DGKIVGQGTHEQL
+561 DGRVVGQGTHEQL
-574 LENCPVYREIY
+574 LETCPVYREIY
-585 DSQFDHRK
+585 DSQFDHSGQAK
-593 TSEGGV
+593 GGA
-599 SHGEKDGL
+599 

>member
-1 MRVRNQRFLTLFGE
+1 MGK
-15 TVMRRLLVYLK
+15 LLVFLK

-32 IIAPLFKMLEAFFDL
+32 VIAPLFKMLEALFDL

-52 VASIINKGIKYGDKT
+52 VASIINKGIRYGDKN
-67 YIYQMCGVLV
+67 YIYQMCGVLIL
-77 ALAVVGL
+77 LAAVGL

-100 FAAKLRHALFMH
+100 FAAKLRHALFAH
-112 IQSLSF
+112 IQTLSF

-140 QNGVNMALRLLL
+140 QNGVNMALRLLM

-166 TVNVRAALVFVVV
+166 TVNAQAALTFVVV

-184 AIVFGIIYAT
+184 IIVFGIIFAT
-194 LPLYRRVQ
+194 LPLYKKVQ

-225 CREDGEVRN
+225 HREDEEIESFR
-234 FHADNEALK
+234 ADHEALK
-243 REQLFVGKISA
+243 KEQLFVGKISA

-266 GVIALLSNGGAKVS
+266 GVIALLANGSLKVS
-280 AGTMEQ
+280 VGAMEQ

-306 ANTVVLLTRALA
+306 ANTIVLLTRALA

-324 GVLEVES
+324 GVLEVKS
-331 SMRFADTQEPLSQA
+331 SMQYPQNATLLPGLDDSDEVV
-345 AQGEEIIGFSHVN
+345 EFSHVD

-375 VKKGQTVGIIGGTG
+375 VKKGQTVGVIGGTG
-389 SGKTSLVQLIPRFY
+389 SGKTSLVHLISRFY
-403 DATDGEVRIG
+403 DATAGEVRLCGRDIRTY
-413 SRNVKSYTKEQL
+413 SKEQL

-430 IVMQKAVLFQG
+430 VVMQKAVLFQG
-441 TIRENLLWGKEDASE
+441 SIRENLLWGKADATDG
-456 EELWRALTIAQAK
+456 ELWKALDIAQAR
-469 EIVEGKADGLEEKIE
+469 EIVEGKSDGLDEQIE

-496 RLAIARTL
+496 RMAIARTL
-504 IGQHPI
+504 VGQHPI

-523 TDARLRMALAD
+523 TDAKLRKAIAGLD
-534 LKPRP
+534 PKP
-539 TVLIVSQRA
+539 TVFIVSQRA
-548 ASILYADLIIVID
+548 ASILYADLIIVMD
-561 DGKIVGQGTHEQL
+561 DGKMVGQGTHEQL
-574 LENCPVYREIY
+574 LEDCPVYREIY
-585 DSQFDHRK
+585 ESQFGHSRQVK
-593 TSEGGV
+593 GGA
-599 SHGEKDGL
+599 

>member
-1 MRVRNQRFLTLFGE
+1 MKK
-15 TVMRRLLVYLK
+15 LLVYLK

-52 VASIINKGIKYGDKT
+52 VASIINKGIKYENEI
-67 YIYQMCGVLV
+67 YIYQMCGVLIL
-77 ALAVVGL
+77 LAAVGL
-84 ACALCAQ
+84 TCALCAQ

-100 FAAKLRHALFMH
+100 FAAKLRHALFAH

-166 TVNVRAALVFVVV
+166 TVNVRAALVFVVI

-184 AIVFGIIYAT
+184 VIVFGIICAT
-194 LPLYRRVQ
+194 LPLYKRVQ

-225 CREDGEVRN
+225 CREDEEIES
-234 FHADNEALK
+234 FHADNETLK
-243 REQLFVGKISA
+243 KEQLFVGKISA

-266 GVIALLSNGGAKVS
+266 GVIALLANGGMKVS

-324 GVLEVES
+324 GVLEVKN
-331 SMRFADTQEPLSQA
+331 SMSFPETPEAPLQV
-345 AQGEEIIGFSHVN
+345 AQDEEIVGFSHVD
-358 LTYAGAGD
+358 LTYASAGD
-366 KSLEDVTFS
+366 KALEDVTFS

-403 DATDGEVRIG
+403 DATGGEVRVG
-413 SRNVKSYTKEQL
+413 GRDVKSYSKDQL

-441 TIRENLLWGKEDASE
+441 TIRENLLWGKKDATE
-456 EELWRALTIAQAK
+456 EELWKALTIAQAK
-469 EIVEGKADGLEEKIE
+469 EIVEGKADGLEEEIE

-523 TDARLRMALAD
+523 TDARLRMAIAD
-534 LKPRP
+534 LDPKP
-539 TVLIVSQRA
+539 TVFIVSQRA

-574 LENCPVYREIY
+574 IEGCPVYREIY
-585 DSQFDHRK
+585 DSQFDNRK
-593 TSEGGV
+593 ASEGGA
-599 SHGEKDGL
+599 

>member
-1 MRVRNQRFLTLFGE
+1 MRK
-15 TVMRRLLVYLK
+15 LLVFLK

-32 IIAPLFKMLEAFFDL
+32 IIAPLFKMLEALFDL
-47 LVPLV
+47 MVPLV
-52 VASIINKGIKYGDKT
+52 VASIINKGIRYGDKQ
-67 YIYQMCGVLV
+67 YIYQMCGVLIL
-77 ALAVVGL
+77 LAVVGL
-84 ACALCAQ
+84 TCALCAQ

-100 FAAKLRHALFMH
+100 FAAKLRHALFAH

-166 TVNVRAALVFVVV
+166 TVNTQAALTFVVV

-184 AIVFGIIYAT
+184 IIVFGIIYAT
-194 LPLYRRVQ
+194 LPLYRKVQ

-225 CREDGEVRN
+225 HREDEETAR
-234 FHADNEALK
+234 FRAENEDLK
-243 REQLFVGKISA
+243 KEQLFVGKISA

-266 GVIALLSNGGAKVS
+266 GVIALLANGGVKVS
-280 AGTMEQ
+280 VGAMEQ

-324 GVLEVES
+324 GVLAVDS
-331 SMRFADTQEPLSQA
+331 SMSFQEEQMPLPQV
-345 AQGEEIIGFSHVN
+345 AQGEEIIGFSHVD

-366 KSLEDVTFS
+366 KSLEDITFS
-375 VKKGQTVGIIGGTG
+375 IKKGQTVGIIGGTG
-389 SGKTSLVQLIPRFY
+389 SGKTSLVHLIPRFY
-403 DATDGEVRIG
+403 DATGGEVRLAGKDIRTY
-413 SRNVKSYTKEQL
+413 SKEQL
-425 RDMVG
+425 HELVG
-430 IVMQKAVLFQG
+430 VVMQKAVLFKG
-441 TIRENLLWGKEDASE
+441 TIRANLLWGKPDATE
-456 EELWRALTIAQAK
+456 EELWQALTIAQAK
-469 EIVEGKADGLEEKIE
+469 EIVEGKTDGLEEEIE

-504 IGQHPI
+504 VGQHPI

-523 TDARLRMALAD
+523 TDARLRMAIAGLNP
-534 LKPRP
+534 KP

-548 ASILYADLIIVID
+548 ASILYADLIIVMD
-561 DGKIVGQGTHEQL
+561 DGKIVGQGTHKEL
-574 LENCPVYREIY
+574 LETCPVYREIY
-585 DSQFDHRK
+585 DSQFDNGK
-593 TSEGGV
+593 QAMGGA
-599 SHGEKDGL
+599 

>member
-1 MRVRNQRFLTLFGE
+1 MRK
-15 TVMRRLLVYLK
+15 LLIYLK

-32 IIAPLFKMLEAFFDL
+32 VIAPLFKMLEAFFDL
-47 LVPLV
+47 MVPLV
-52 VASIINKGIKYGDKT
+52 VASIINKGIKYGDKN
-67 YIYQMCGVLV
+67 YIYQMCGVLIL
-77 ALAVVGL
+77 LAVVGL
-84 ACALCAQ
+84 ACAVCAQ

-100 FAAKLRHALFMH
+100 FAAKLRHALFTH
-112 IQSLSF
+112 VQSLSF

-166 TVNVRAALVFVVV
+166 TVNVQAALVFVVV

-184 AIVFGIIYAT
+184 AIVFGVIIAT
-194 LPLYRRVQ
+194 LPLYRKVQ

-225 CREDGEVRN
+225 HREDEETEGFR
-234 FHADNEALK
+234 ADNEVLK
-243 REQLFVGKISA
+243 KEQIFVGKISA

-266 GVIALLSNGGAKVS
+266 GVIALLWNGSVKVS
-280 AGTMEQ
+280 VGAMEQ

-296 SQILVELVKL
+296 SQILVEVVKL

-324 GVLEVES
+324 GVLNVES
-331 SMRFADTQEPLSQA
+331 SMIFPDQEQQIPQVAD
-345 AQGEEIIGFSHVN
+345 GEELIGFSHVD

-366 KSLEDVTFS
+366 KSLEDLSFS
-375 VKKGQTVGIIGGTG
+375 IKKGQTVGIIGGTG
-389 SGKTSLVQLIPRFY
+389 SGKTSLVHLIPRFY
-403 DATDGEVRIG
+403 DATGGEVRIAG
-413 SRNVKSYTKEQL
+413 RNVKTYSRQQL
-425 RDMVG
+425 CDMVG

-441 TIRENLLWGKEDASE
+441 TIRENLLWGKKDATE
-456 EELWRALTIAQAK
+456 AELWNALSIAQAK
-469 EIVEGKADGLEEKIE
+469 EIVEGKAGGLEEHIE

-504 IGQHPI
+504 VGQHPI

-523 TDARLRMALAD
+523 TDARLRMAIAD
-534 LKPRP
+534 LDPKP

-548 ASILYADLIIVID
+548 ASILYADLIIVMD
-561 DGKIVGQGTHEQL
+561 DGKIVGQGTHDQL
-574 LENCPVYREIY
+574 LETCPVYREIY
-585 DSQFDHRK
+585 DSQFDHRGQA
-593 TSEGGV
+593 EGGV
-599 SHGEKDGL
+599 